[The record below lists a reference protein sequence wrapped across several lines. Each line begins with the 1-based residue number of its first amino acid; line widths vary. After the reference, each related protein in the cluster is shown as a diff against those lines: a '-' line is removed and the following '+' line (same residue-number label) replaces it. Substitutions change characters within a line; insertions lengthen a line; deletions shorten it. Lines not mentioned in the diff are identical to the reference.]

1 MIPEPHPSVVD
12 GLLFGAPCLAPACKK
27 LAALS
32 VRTHSSQDVARD
44 VVPSQVQPP
53 QGSVA
58 GETVH
63 QGPAPQETDV
73 IPAQVWKKT
82 CCHSVGWE
90 VLAQPR
96 MLPLC
101 FTACGCQ
108 HGQEQR
114 ERVRLKTIQ
123 HLTGVR
129 QNSGDLTQ
137 LLESG
142 VSLQGQGQFL
152 CPLVTDLVVP
162 EVQLPQGAVG
172 C

>member
-1 MIPEPHPSVVD
+1 MGFCL
-12 GLLFGAPCLAPACKK
+12 GLHALLQLVKK

-32 VRTHSSQDVARD
+32 VLTHSSQDVAGD

-73 IPAQVWKKT
+73 IPAQVWKET
-82 CCHSVGWE
+82 CCHLVEWE

-108 HGQEQR
+108 HSQE
-114 ERVRLKTIQ
+114 
-123 HLTGVR
+123 
-129 QNSGDLTQ
+129 
-137 LLESG
+137 
-142 VSLQGQGQFL
+142 
-152 CPLVTDLVVP
+152 
-162 EVQLPQGAVG
+162 
-172 C
+172 

>member
-12 GLLFGAPCLAPACKK
+12 GLLFGASRLAPVCKK

-32 VRTHSSQDVARD
+32 VRTHSSQDVTGD

-73 IPAQVWKKT
+73 IPAQVWKET

-90 VLAQPR
+90 VLAKPR
-96 MLPLC
+96 MLPLS
-101 FTACGCQ
+101 FIACGCQ
-108 HGQEQR
+108 HSPGQPPQVSRGYSRIQETSPSCW
-114 ERVRLKTIQ
+114 RVVFPFRAKA
-123 HLTGVR
+123 
-129 QNSGDLTQ
+129 S
-137 LLESG
+137 S
-142 VSLQGQGQFL
+142 SA
-152 CPLVTDLVVP
+152 PL
-162 EVQLPQGAVG
+162 
-172 C
+172 

>member
-1 MIPEPHPSVVD
+1 MGFCL
-12 GLLFGAPCLAPACKK
+12 GLHALLQLVKK

-32 VRTHSSQDVARD
+32 VHTHSSQDIAGD

-63 QGPAPQETDV
+63 QGPAPQKTDV
-73 IPAQVWKKT
+73 IPAQVWKET

-108 HGQEQR
+108 HSQEQR
-114 ERVRLKTIQ
+114 ERVRLKTTQ
-123 HLTGVR
+123 RLTGVR